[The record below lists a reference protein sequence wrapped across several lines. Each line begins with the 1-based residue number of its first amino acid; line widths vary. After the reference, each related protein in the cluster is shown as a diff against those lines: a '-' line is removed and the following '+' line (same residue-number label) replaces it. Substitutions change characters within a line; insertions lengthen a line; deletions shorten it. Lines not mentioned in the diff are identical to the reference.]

1 MYSVVYTDDFFVSFV
16 ETASGPVAQTALA
29 LTLKF
34 RLASKSL
41 VLSRLS

>member
-1 MYSVVYTDDFFVSFV
+1 MVMTFLFRLLRQHLALTV
-16 ETASGPVAQTALA
+16 LA

-41 VLSRLS
+41 ILSRLG